1 VNGKPARRSLPQSRR
16 VRTVAILVVLLVL
29 ATLLSGCSTSSDPM
43 SIPDLTSVPGL
54 APTGDQQDV
63 AVGVQLLVLL
73 TVLSLAPAV
82 IIMMTSFTRI
92 VIVLSFMRNAVGM
105 PQLPPN
111 QVLIGLA
118 LFLTLFSMSP
128 TLAAI
133 NEGALQPYLNGDMG
147 QQEALTAAEGPI
159 RDFML
164 RQTREKD
171 IALFVYLSKDERPA
185 SAAEVPMTVLI
196 PAFTIS
202 ELKTAFQMGVVIYVP
217 FLVIDMVVASSLMSM
232 GMMMLPPSVVSLP
245 FKLLLFV
252 MVDGWHLTIRSLMAS
267 FM

>member
-1 VNGKPARRSLPQSRR
+1 MNGQSAQPAAATPNRRKWLP
-16 VRTVAILVVLLVL
+16 LVLLL
-29 ATLLSGCSTSSDPM
+29 ALALLLSGCSTANDPM
-43 SIPDLTSVPGL
+43 SVPDLTSLPGL

-73 TVLSLAPAV
+73 TVLSLAPALL
-82 IIMMTSFTRI
+82 IMMTSFTRI
-92 VIVLSFMRNAVGM
+92 IIVLSFLRNAVGM

-128 TLAAI
+128 TIDSI
-133 NEGALQPYLNGDMG
+133 NNQALRPYLAGEIG
-147 QQEALTAAEGPI
+147 QQEAINAAQAPI
-159 RDFML
+159 RDFMM

-171 IALFVYLSKDERPA
+171 IALFVYLSKGERPA
-185 SAAEVPMTVLI
+185 TAADVSMTILI
-196 PAFTIS
+196 PAFTLS
-202 ELKTAFQMGVVIYVP
+202 ELKTAFQMGVVVFIP

-252 MVDGWHLTIRSLMAS
+252 MVDGWHLTVRSLMAS
-267 FM
+267 FS